1 MGFRH
6 GTLLAFC
13 IRMEADLSPKRPSR
27 GGSVLLVDDEP
38 ALLEVISRYLGREG
52 FTVSCAG
59 TAAAALAVLDSRPV
73 DVMLCDVGLPDM
85 DAAALVQASRRR
97 APATRVLMFS
107 GRHDAHVA
115 ETLLHAGASAY
126 ITKPLPLRE
135 LRDILDRAVAGTP
148 ASAAPGS

>member
-1 MGFRH
+1 MGSQR
-6 GTLLAFC
+6 GTLLAFG
-13 IRMEADLSPKRPSR
+13 IRMDAEISPTRASR
-27 GGSVLLVDDEP
+27 RGSVLIVDDEP
-38 ALLEVISRYLGREG
+38 SLLEVISRYLRREG

-59 TAAAALAVLDSRPV
+59 TATAALAVLDARPV

-97 APATRVLMFS
+97 APGMRVLMFS
-107 GRHDAHVA
+107 GRHDADVA

-135 LRDILDRAVAGTP
+135 LREILERAVAGTP
-148 ASAAPGS
+148 GPAAPAS